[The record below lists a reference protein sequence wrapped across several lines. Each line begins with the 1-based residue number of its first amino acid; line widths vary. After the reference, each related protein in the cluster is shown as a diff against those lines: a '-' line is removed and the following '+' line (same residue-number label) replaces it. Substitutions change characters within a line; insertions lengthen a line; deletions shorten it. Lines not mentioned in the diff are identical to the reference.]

1 MTKGDEAS
9 FSLSLINISVN
20 QRGQKYHFVCYIASM
35 VLFVSLV
42 QLAMDMQTMHVT
54 NPASYFVAL
63 TTLLLLLYKHLG
75 FECI

>member
-1 MTKGDEAS
+1 MTKRDEAS

-42 QLAMDMQTMHVT
+42 QLAMDMQTIT

>member
-1 MTKGDEAS
+1 MTKRDEAS

-42 QLAMDMQTMHVT
+42 QLAMDMQTIT
-54 NPASYFVAL
+54 NPSSYFVAL